1 MCLIVFDW
9 RPDALDGP
17 LFTLAANRDEFFR
30 RTAQPIG
37 WWDDARGVLAG
48 RDLVG
53 GGTWLG
59 MSRDGRFA
67 ALTNYRAP
75 HDMRVDAPTRGTLV
89 SDWLASARSGTRL
102 APGRSQSDGED
113 DSQSDEQR
121 DDESN
126 GETGGGEHET
136 PLAYLH
142 RVAQTGEIYNGFNLL
157 VGDWKR
163 RELAWYCNRSKLAP
177 ALLAPGTHGISN
189 AILDTAWPKLVR
201 KRTELRELLARDPM
215 PPLERL
221 IDLMRD
227 PRVAS
232 DAELPSTG
240 IPLER
245 ERALSAAFIETPEYG
260 TRGTTA
266 LRVVANGEM
275 ISVAVAERSDDNGS
289 HRVVRPGD
297 FERSFAFNVER
308 EIAWSPYSRV
318 VPRSPA

>member
-30 RTAQPIG
+30 RTAEPIS
-37 WWDDARGVLAG
+37 WWHDAPTVLAG

-75 HDMRVDAPTRGTLV
+75 HEMRADAPTRGTLV
-89 SDWLASARSGTRL
+89 SDWLTGSA
-102 APGRSQSDGED
+102 QSAADGKGN
-113 DSQSDEQR
+113 SKGQ
-121 DDESN
+121 
-126 GETGGGEHET
+126 HET
-136 PLAYLH
+136 PLGYLQH
-142 RVAQTGEIYNGFNLL
+142 VAQTGEIYNGFNLL
-157 VGDWKR
+157 VGDWTR
-163 RELAWYCNRSKLAP
+163 RELGWYCNRSNIAP
-177 ALLAPGTHGISN
+177 TLLAPGTHGISN
-189 AILDTAWPKLVR
+189 AVLDTAWPKLVK
-201 KRTELRELLARDPM
+201 KRSELATMLTRDAM

-227 PRVAS
+227 PRLAR
-232 DAELPSTG
+232 DDELPSTG

-266 LRVVANGEM
+266 VRVVAHGEV
-275 ISVAVAERSDDNGS
+275 ISVAAAERSDDNGS
-289 HRVVRPGD
+289 HRIVRPGD
-297 FERSFAFNVER
+297 FERSFAFNVKR
-308 EIAWSPYSRV
+308 EIA
-318 VPRSPA
+318 

>member
-9 RPDALDGP
+9 RPDAVDGP

-30 RTAQPIG
+30 RTAEPLS
-37 WWDDARGVLAG
+37 WWHDAPTLLAG

-75 HDMRVDAPTRGTLV
+75 HEMRADAPTRGALV
-89 SDWLASARSGTRL
+89 SDWLTSTARG
-102 APGRSQSDGED
+102 AD
-113 DSQSDEQR
+113 
-121 DDESN
+121 N
-126 GETGGGEHET
+126 GQHET
-136 PLAYLH
+136 PLDYL
-142 RVAQTGEIYNGFNLL
+142 RQVARNGDIYNGFNLL
-157 VGDWKR
+157 VGDWTR
-163 RELAWYCNRSKLAP
+163 RELGWYCNRANAAP
-177 ALLAPGTHGISN
+177 TLLEPGTHGISN
-189 AILDTAWPKLVR
+189 AVLDTAWPKLVR
-201 KRTELRELLARDPM
+201 KRAELGALLARDAM

-227 PRVAS
+227 PRLAR
-232 DAELPSTG
+232 DGELPSTG

-266 LRVVANGEM
+266 VRVVAHGEV
-275 ISVAVAERSDDNGS
+275 ISVAAAERSDDNGS
-289 HRVVRPGD
+289 HRIVRPGD

-308 EIAWSPYSRV
+308 EIA
-318 VPRSPA
+318 

>member
-9 RPDALDGP
+9 RPDAVDGP

-30 RTAQPIG
+30 RTADPIS
-37 WWDDARGVLAG
+37 WWQDAPGVLAG

-75 HDMRVDAPTRGTLV
+75 HEMRADAPTRGTLV
-89 SDWLASARSGTRL
+89 SDWLSGSARDANGVAL
-102 APGRSQSDGED
+102 
-113 DSQSDEQR
+113 DS
-121 DDESN
+121 
-126 GETGGGEHET
+126 

-142 RVAQTGEIYNGFNLL
+142 QVAQTGDIYNGFNLL
-157 VGDWKR
+157 VGDWAR
-163 RELAWYCNRSKLAP
+163 RELAWYCNRANRAP
-177 ALLAPGTHGISN
+177 SLLSAGTHGISN
-189 AILDTAWPKLVR
+189 AVLDTAWPKLVR
-201 KRTELRELLARDPM
+201 KRSELGALLARDAM
-215 PPLERL
+215 PTLERL

-227 PRVAS
+227 PRLAR
-232 DAELPSTG
+232 DDELPSTG

-266 LRVVANGEM
+266 LRVSAHDEVV
-275 ISVAVAERSDDNGS
+275 SVAVAERSDDNGS
-289 HRVVRPGD
+289 HRIARPGD
-297 FERSFAFNVER
+297 FERSFAFNIER
-308 EIAWSPYSRV
+308 EMV
-318 VPRSPA
+318 

>member
-75 HDMRVDAPTRGTLV
+75 HEMRADAPTRGTLV
-89 SDWLASARSGTRL
+89 SDWLVGGNAA
-102 APGRSQSDGED
+102 A
-113 DSQSDEQR
+113 
-121 DDESN
+121 N
-126 GETGGGEHET
+126 GGGNDNHNRSDSAAEHET
-136 PLAYLH
+136 PLAYLQ
-142 RVAQTGEIYNGFNLL
+142 RVARTGDIYNGFNLL
-157 VGDWKR
+157 VGDWTR
-163 RELAWYCNRSKLAP
+163 RELAWYCNRANLAP

-189 AILDTAWPKLVR
+189 AILDTAWPKLVK
-201 KRTELRELLARDPM
+201 KRGELGALLARNAM

-227 PRVAS
+227 PRVAP

-245 ERALSAAFIETPEYG
+245 ERALSAAFIETREYG

-275 ISVAVAERSDDNGS
+275 VSVAVAERSDDNGS

-308 EIAWSPYSRV
+308 AIA
-318 VPRSPA
+318 

>member
-9 RPDALDGP
+9 RPDAVDGP

-30 RTAQPIG
+30 RTAEPIS
-37 WWDDARGVLAG
+37 WWHDAPTMLAG

-75 HDMRVDAPTRGTLV
+75 HEMRADAPTRGTLV
-89 SDWLASARSGTRL
+89 SDWLSGSASG
-102 APGRSQSDGED
+102 SD
-113 DSQSDEQR
+113 
-121 DDESN
+121 N
-126 GETGGGEHET
+126 GQHET
-136 PLAYLH
+136 PLDYLQH
-142 RVAQTGEIYNGFNLL
+142 VARTGDIYNGFNLL
-157 VGDWKR
+157 VGDWTR
-163 RELAWYCNRSKLAP
+163 RELGWYCNRSNTAP
-177 ALLAPGTHGISN
+177 TLLTPGTHGISN
-189 AILDTAWPKLVR
+189 AVLDTAWPKLVK
-201 KRTELRELLARDPM
+201 KRAELGAMLARDAV

-227 PRVAS
+227 PRLAR
-232 DAELPSTG
+232 DDELPSTG

-266 LRVVANGEM
+266 LRVSAHGEVV
-275 ISVAVAERSDDNGS
+275 SVAVAERSDDNGS
-289 HRVVRPGD
+289 HRIARPGD
-297 FERSFAFNVER
+297 FERSFAFNIER
-308 EIAWSPYSRV
+308 ERV
-318 VPRSPA
+318 

>member
-9 RPDALDGP
+9 RPDAVDGP

-30 RTAQPIG
+30 RTADPLG
-37 WWDDARGVLAG
+37 WWHDAPAVLAG

-59 MSRDGRFA
+59 LSRDGRFA

-75 HDMRVDAPTRGTLV
+75 SEMRADAPTRGTLV
-89 SDWLASARSGTRL
+89 SDWLNGNARDADGQPL
-102 APGRSQSDGED
+102 A
-113 DSQSDEQR
+113 
-121 DDESN
+121 
-126 GETGGGEHET
+126 T
-136 PLAYLH
+136 PLAYL
-142 RVAQTGEIYNGFNLL
+142 RQVAQTGEIYNGFNLL
-157 VGDWKR
+157 VGDWTR
-163 RELAWYCNRSKLAP
+163 RELAWYCNRGGAQGSNPGGP

-189 AILDTAWPKLVR
+189 AVLDTAWPKLVR
-201 KRTELRELLARDPM
+201 KRAELGALLERAPM

-227 PRVAS
+227 PRLAR
-232 DAELPSTG
+232 DDELPATG

-245 ERALSAAFIETPEYG
+245 ERVLSAAFIESPEYG
-260 TRGTTA
+260 TRSTTA
-266 LRVVANGEM
+266 LRVAAHGDVLGVA
-275 ISVAVAERSDDNGS
+275 IAERSDDNGS

-308 EIAWSPYSRV
+308 DRLSVA
-318 VPRSPA
+318 